1 MVFFLGRRYD
11 GRIRRGSRFTQ
22 GNYSV
27 LKRST
32 TAVSTKYRWQ
42 GSHSTW
48 KYDSTARKP
57 EKILEFCNL
66 KQKSWKSGMNPRT
79 KGRLH
84 IFWFLSEQCSNVA
97 ASKLLKWVRK
107 GHVT

>member
-1 MVFFLGRRYD
+1 MVFILGRRYD

-32 TAVSTKYRWQ
+32 TAVSIKYRWQ

-48 KYDSTARKP
+48 KCDSTARKP

-66 KQKSWKSGMNPRT
+66 KQKSWESGMNPRT
-79 KGRLH
+79 KGRLP
-84 IFWFLSEQCSNVA
+84 ICWFLSEQCSNVA

-107 GHVT
+107 GDVT